1 MRFAPESKRL
11 MFEHLKQPLRDM
23 IRRAGFEVIRLR
35 PPGAG
40 RGTAEELPAD
50 LADEV
55 TLRAVAPYTMTGRER
70 VLSLIDAARYVA
82 RYRVPGAVVECGVW
96 RGGST
101 MAAALTLL
109 AEKDAGRDLYLFD
122 TFEGMPPPTDA
133 DVDLAGQ
140 SAEAQ
145 LRAAAPGTGIW
156 CHAGLD
162 DVRANLASTGY
173 PGAKVHFVKGRV
185 EETIPAA
192 APAAIALLRLDTD
205 WYEST
210 KHELEHLF
218 PRLAPGGVL
227 IIDDYG
233 YWQGARRATDEYFAA
248 HPQVPLLL
256 HRIDFTGRMAVKQ
269 VPIDRGGA

>member
-1 MRFAPESKRL
+1 
-11 MFEHLKQPLRDM
+11 MFQFLTRPVRRM

-40 RGTAEELPAD
+40 PGAAEELPAD

-55 TLRAVAPYTMTGRER
+55 TLRTVAPYTMTSRAR
-70 VLSLIDAARYVA
+70 VLSLIDATRYVA
-82 RYRVPGAVVECGVW
+82 RHRVPGAVVECGVW

-101 MAAALTLL
+101 MASALTLL
-109 AEKDAGRDLYLFD
+109 AEGDAGRDLHLFD

-133 DVDLAGQ
+133 DVDHAGET
-140 SAEAQ
+140 ADAQ
-145 LRAAAPGTGIW
+145 LRAAAPGTGVW

-162 DVRANLASTGY
+162 DVRANLATTGY
-173 PGAKVHFVKGRV
+173 PAARVHFVKGRV
-185 EETIPAA
+185 EDTIPAA

-210 KHELEHLF
+210 RHELEHLF
-218 PRLAPGGVL
+218 PRLSPGGVL

-248 HPQVPLLL
+248 HPEVPLLL

-269 VPIDRGGA
+269 LPFDRGHA